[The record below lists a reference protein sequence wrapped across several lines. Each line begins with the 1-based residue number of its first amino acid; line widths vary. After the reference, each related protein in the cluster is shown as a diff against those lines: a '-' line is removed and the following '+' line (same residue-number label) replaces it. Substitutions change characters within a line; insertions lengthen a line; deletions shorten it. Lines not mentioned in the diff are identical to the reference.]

1 MHATIQA
8 MEPSR
13 RPGRR
18 PGRWLTASAL
28 AACVLACAPALAAL
42 PTYQQVKEA
51 YRASDVRVLDRHAGL
66 LQRVRRDYQGRRGD
80 WVALDD
86 ISPAL
91 QSAVIF
97 SEDRRFYSHA
107 GVDWEALA
115 AAAWGNV
122 WHSRH
127 RGASTIS
134 MQLVALLDAEYARR
148 GSGRT
153 VLQKID
159 QVLEARTLD
168 QHWSKPEILEAYLNL
183 AAFRGELVGVDALA
197 RVLFQKHASGLDA
210 REAAVAAVLLR
221 GPNASRSVLTQRAC
235 GLLKTM
241 GVPRECDG
249 LADFIY
255 RSLLHKSAPRSDT
268 DSLAPQFAQ
277 LVLGRN
283 RVGPGQAITTSIDGA
298 LQRFVIDSVDRNVRA
313 LQASNVRDAAVVV
326 LDNRSGQ
333 VLAYVGSSGDLSL
346 TPQVDNAR
354 SLRQAGSTLK
364 PFLYAQALQ
373 QERLT
378 TVSLLNDGPV
388 NLPTGNGM
396 YIPQN
401 YDKHFSGWVSVRTA
415 LASSLNI
422 PAVRTLVMVTPDA
435 FQQKLVALGL
445 PLDRNGDF
453 YGYSLALGSADVT
466 LLSLT
471 NAYRALANQGLY
483 SAPQFAPDA
492 GTPVPQRVYSSAAA
506 WIVGDILSD
515 RHARTRTFGLDSP
528 LSTPF
533 WTAVKTGTSK
543 DMRDNWTIGWS
554 QHYTVGVWVGNSH
567 GDSMREVSGVSGAGP
582 IWHDVISYLQRAQ
595 DSVQPPRPPG
605 VAARS
610 VVFDD
615 NIEPARQ
622 DVFLGDTAVSRVHLS
637 ADRVRVDSN
646 ALHIAR
652 PVSGTIVA
660 LDPDIPFVNQKIW
673 LRAANLAGGLP
684 ARVQWRIDQKV
695 IGQGAE
701 LPWAPWPGKHDIEL
715 LDAGGQVLDRV
726 FIEVRGAQVKH
737 LY

>member
-1 MHATIQA
+1 MSKPVREIGGRGLSSWLKAGALVLCTLA
-8 MEPSR
+8 WAPS
-13 RPGRR
+13 
-18 PGRWLTASAL
+18 
-28 AACVLACAPALAAL
+28 LAAL
-42 PTYQQVKEA
+42 PSYQQARQA
-51 YRASDVRVLDRHAGL
+51 YRASDVRVLDRHAEL

-80 WVALDD
+80 WLELSD

-91 QSAVIF
+91 QSAVVL
-97 SEDRRFYSHA
+97 SEDRRFYSHG
-107 GVDWEALA
+107 GVDWEAFG
-115 AAAWGNV
+115 AAAWDNL
-122 WHSRH
+122 WHSGR

-134 MQLVALLDAEYARR
+134 MQLVALLDTGYARS

-153 VLQKID
+153 VLQKIE
-159 QVLEARTLD
+159 QIVQARTLER
-168 QHWSKPEILEAYLNL
+168 HWTKPQILEAYLNL

-197 RVLFQKHASGLDA
+197 RVLFQKHASGMDA
-210 REAAVAAVLLR
+210 REAAVAAALLR
-221 GPNASRSVLTQRAC
+221 GPNASRQVLTRRAC

-241 GVPRECDG
+241 GVSQECDG
-249 LADFIY
+249 LADFVY
-255 RSLLHKSAPRSDT
+255 RSLLHTSAPRVDT
-268 DSLAPQFAQ
+268 DSLAPQFAR
-277 LVLGRN
+277 LVLGQE
-283 RVGPGQAITTSIDGA
+283 RVEPGQAVTTSIDGA

-333 VLAYVGSSGDLSL
+333 VLAYLGSSGALSL
-346 TPQVDNAR
+346 ASAVDNAR

-483 SAPQFAPDA
+483 SAPQF
-492 GTPVPQRVYSSAAA
+492 VPGIEALAQQRVYSSAAA

-515 RHARTRTFGLDSP
+515 RHARTRTFGLESP
-528 LSTPF
+528 LTTPF

-567 GDSMREVSGVSGAGP
+567 GDSMRNVSGVSGAGP
-582 IWHDVISYLQRAQ
+582 IWQEVISYLQRAR
-595 DSVQPPRPPG
+595 DSVQAPRPLG
-605 VAARS
+605 VSART
-610 VVFDD
+610 VTFDN
-615 NIEPARQ
+615 NIEPVRE
-622 DVFLGDTAVSRVHLS
+622 DVFLGDTAVSRVRLS
-637 ADRVRVDSN
+637 ADELRVDSTG
-646 ALHIAR
+646 LHIAR

-660 LDPDIPFVNQKIW
+660 LDPDIPPVNQKIW
-673 LRAANLAGGLP
+673 LHAANLAGGLP
-684 ARVQWRIDQKV
+684 ARVQWRIDEKI
-695 IGQGAE
+695 IGAGAE
-701 LPWAPWPGKHDIEL
+701 LPWAPWPGKHRIEL
-715 LDAGGQVLDRV
+715 LDEAGRLLDKA
-726 FIEVRGAQVKH
+726 FIEVRGAQAKQVARP
-737 LY
+737 